1 MVNNV
6 ETPSQMQSADAVA
19 DGRSAGQELQ
29 LLPRCRDK
37 SNGLS
42 CSLAT
47 TKQRPAHENM
57 WECFIIVSLSR
68 LQEKPISPAMID
80 LSID

>member
-29 LLPRCRDK
+29 LLPQYRDK

-47 TKQRPAHENM
+47 TKQHVAWVSRKQSCSKLAAMSGRPM
-57 WECFIIVSLSR
+57 RW
-68 LQEKPISPAMID
+68 
-80 LSID
+80 